1 MWRKHA
7 LNCATEGARQKVC
20 ARRSRRSAF
29 GAPPQAPC
37 EQLRSPKCW
46 RRCDALRP
54 TLARKPPVWRPARLG
69 RRKGVIE
76 ESPGSHRVNA
86 AGDQRARHWADW
98 GAAPVLRWRR
108 WRLARR
114 DARMKTRGDSWTEST
129 RRSSLCAFC
138 RVRLL
143 TPLECKSRPRERKA
157 LIVRAR
163 HQSPGSGRSREVRDT
178 RAARPSLQGMSRT
191 LQRV

>member
-1 MWRKHA
+1 MSAFRARHVPHLHACRAKFRKSLGKLAMWRKHA

-138 RVRLL
+138 RASAVD
-143 TPLECKSRPRERKA
+143 TA
-157 LIVRAR
+157 RA
-163 HQSPGSGRSREVRDT
+163 QVSS
-178 RAARPSLQGMSRT
+178 A
-191 LQRV
+191 